1 MSPSTRRAVL
11 RGAAG
16 TLAAG
21 LAGCRSTFDG
31 SGTSETPAPASG
43 ELVTG
48 YEHQHVRRSGE
59 ATLWRNPDESDH
71 PHAVTYLTSA
81 DDAAALEFADL
92 PEARTMG
99 SFVRATDFE
108 SESVLFRERRIG
120 ACEAVRLGAVRR
132 SPDRV
137 SVTFC
142 RTTRPADVDC
152 STDDRATV
160 GDAVRLPFAGDP
172 DDGFDVPVTGRCP
185 GRYGP
190 TEAPPDGTRN
200 ASGGG
205 SRA

>member
-11 RGAAG
+11 RGTAG
-16 TLAAG
+16 ALTAG
-21 LAGCRSTFDG
+21 LAGCRSTFGG
-31 SGTSETPAPASG
+31 SDTSETSVPPRG

-59 ATLWRNPDESDH
+59 TTLWRNPDDGDH

-108 SESVLFRERRIG
+108 SESLVFQERRIG
-120 ACEAVRLGAVRR
+120 ACEAIRLAGVHR
-132 SPDRV
+132 SADGV
-137 SVTFC
+137 SATFC

-152 STDDRATV
+152 SADDRATV
-160 GDAVRLPFAGDP
+160 GDAVRLPFAGDST
-172 DDGFDVPVTGRCP
+172 DEFDVPVTGRCP
-185 GRYGP
+185 GRFGP
-190 TEAPPDGTRN
+190 TEVPPDGTRN